1 MRIAVANDREKDGEE
16 EDATLGACIYG
27 AARRAPPAEDIP
39 GLGLVPLL
47 MEVGK

>member
-1 MRIAVANDREKDGEE
+1 MRLAVANDREKDGEE
-16 EDATLGACIYG
+16 EGPTLGACLHG
-27 AARRAPPAEDIP
+27 AASRAPPAAEVP